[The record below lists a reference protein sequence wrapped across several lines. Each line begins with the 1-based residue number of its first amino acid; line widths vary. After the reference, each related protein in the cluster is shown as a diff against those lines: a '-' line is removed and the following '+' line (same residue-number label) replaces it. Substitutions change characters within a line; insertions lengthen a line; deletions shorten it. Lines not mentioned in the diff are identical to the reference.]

1 MIVILTLCCY
11 QNRHREFFHLYENLS
26 QNQVKAMNTK
36 VSFCSLNFTGLFS
49 HYYKINE
56 DDKGHTHQSRKSK
69 N

>member
-1 MIVILTLCCY
+1 
-11 QNRHREFFHLYENLS
+11 
-26 QNQVKAMNTK
+26 MNTK
-36 VSFCSLNFTGLFS
+36 VSFCYLNFTGLFS